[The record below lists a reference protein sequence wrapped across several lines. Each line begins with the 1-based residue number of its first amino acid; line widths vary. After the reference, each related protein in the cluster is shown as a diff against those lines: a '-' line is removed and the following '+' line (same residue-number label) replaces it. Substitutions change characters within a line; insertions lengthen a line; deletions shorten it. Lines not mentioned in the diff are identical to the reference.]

1 MVHRRLIEPAL
12 ARLEGERVKYFYDL
26 VHELENDPRLGA
38 SPNTV
43 YLVLKETLELLPTNL
58 PHNELAN
65 FLFDFVA
72 TNEDRLNRVIFSRNF
87 AHDPSCIRSVTN
99 DFVRQ
104 VVDVVM
110 TYYMEG
116 KIESHEQRVH
126 RISWPY
132 DKNDFP
138 YHDDEDE
145 EEED

>member
-1 MVHRRLIEPAL
+1 MVHRRLIEPVL
-12 ARLEGERVKYFYDL
+12 SRLDGDRAKYFYEL
-26 VHELENDPRLGA
+26 VHGLEKDPRLGA

-58 PHNELAN
+58 PCDELTN

-87 AHDPSCIRSVTN
+87 VHDPSCIRSVTN

-116 KIESHEQRVH
+116 KIESHEQSVH
-126 RISWPY
+126 RFSWPY

-138 YHDDEDE
+138 YHDEDEDY
-145 EEED
+145 